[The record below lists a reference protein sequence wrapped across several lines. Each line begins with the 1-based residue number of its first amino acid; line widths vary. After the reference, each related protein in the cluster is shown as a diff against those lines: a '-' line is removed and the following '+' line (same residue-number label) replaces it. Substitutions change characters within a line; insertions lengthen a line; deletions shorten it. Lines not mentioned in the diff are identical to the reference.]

1 MTSPSS
7 LLRLS
12 MLALLWGSSFLW
24 IKFAL
29 GAFTPVQLV
38 AGRLA
43 LAALVLLAICRTRRI
58 PLPRGGRLWGK
69 IAIAALFANTLPFT
83 LFGYG
88 EQTVDSGLAGVLNG
102 TTPLWTMI
110 ITLVIGQERSLG
122 PTRTLG
128 LVLGFAGTLLIFS
141 PWQSGG
147 NTLSPGALAVLGAA
161 LSYAISTVYIA
172 RNLTGHGA
180 PPVAAAASQML
191 AATGWA
197 VLALPMG
204 GLQLPHWNPLGV
216 LALAILGVFGTGLAF
231 IVYYRLI
238 TDEGAIFTATVTYLM
253 PVVAIL
259 LGTVVFSEELQV
271 HVLAGM
277 AVVLAGVAL
286 TQRRGPA
293 RERDGGRAERDL
305 GEVPAKA
312 DTR

>member
-102 TTPLWTMI
+102 TTPL
-110 ITLVIGQERSLG
+110 
-122 PTRTLG
+122 
-128 LVLGFAGTLLIFS
+128 
-141 PWQSGG
+141 
-147 NTLSPGALAVLGAA
+147 
-161 LSYAISTVYIA
+161 
-172 RNLTGHGA
+172 
-180 PPVAAAASQML
+180 
-191 AATGWA
+191 
-197 VLALPMG
+197 
-204 GLQLPHWNPLGV
+204 
-216 LALAILGVFGTGLAF
+216 
-231 IVYYRLI
+231 
-238 TDEGAIFTATVTYLM
+238 
-253 PVVAIL
+253 
-259 LGTVVFSEELQV
+259 
-271 HVLAGM
+271 
-277 AVVLAGVAL
+277 
-286 TQRRGPA
+286 
-293 RERDGGRAERDL
+293 
-305 GEVPAKA
+305 
-312 DTR
+312 